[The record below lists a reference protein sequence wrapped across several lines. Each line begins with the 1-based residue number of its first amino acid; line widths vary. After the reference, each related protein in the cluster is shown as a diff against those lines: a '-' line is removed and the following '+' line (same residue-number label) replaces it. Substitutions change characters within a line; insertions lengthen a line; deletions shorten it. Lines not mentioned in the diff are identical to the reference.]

1 MNAHN
6 VLSGPLRGT
15 KRGVNAAVERTELRR
30 AGGVEYTLTRKRVKN
45 LNLRLAP
52 DGSVRASAPLRASGA
67 AVDAFVAAHAGWVQ
81 KALARHKAA
90 EAARARQASAEEQA
104 ARAALPTP
112 TAAECLPLFEA
123 VSERVFP
130 RFEKV
135 LGGKKPV
142 LKVRDMRTRWG
153 SCHPAKRQI
162 TLAARLALQPPQ
174 AIEYVVVH
182 EYCHFVHPDHQA
194 GFWALVESLLPDY
207 KARRALLRNGR

>member
-15 KRGVNAAVERTELRR
+15 KRGVSAAVERTELRR

-81 KALARHKAA
+81 KALARQQAA
-90 EAARARQASAEEQA
+90 EA

-162 TLAARLALQPPQ
+162 TLAARLALQPPE
-174 AIEYVVVH
+174 AVEYVVVH

-194 GFWALVESLLPDY
+194 GFWALVASILPDY

>member
-15 KRGVNAAVERTELRR
+15 KKGVNAAVERTELRR

-81 KALARHKAA
+81 KALARQQAA
-90 EAARARQASAEEQA
+90 EA

>member
-81 KALARHKAA
+81 KALARQKAA
-90 EAARARQASAEEQA
+90 EA

>member
-81 KALARHKAA
+81 KALSRQQAA
-90 EAARARQASAEEQA
+90 EA

>member
-81 KALARHKAA
+81 KALARQQAA
-90 EAARARQASAEEQA
+90 EAT
-104 ARAALPTP
+104 RAALPTP

>member
-81 KALARHKAA
+81 KALARQQAA
-90 EAARARQASAEEQA
+90 EA

-162 TLAARLALQPPQ
+162 TLAARLALQPPA

-194 GFWALVESLLPDY
+194 GFWALVESILPDW
-207 KARRALLRNGR
+207 KARRALLRNPR

>member
-81 KALARHKAA
+81 KALSRQQAA
-90 EAARARQASAEEQA
+90 EA

-142 LKVRDMRTRWG
+142 IKVRDMRTRWG

-207 KARRALLRNGR
+207 KARRAL

>member
-81 KALARHKAA
+81 KALARQQAA
-90 EAARARQASAEEQA
+90 EA

-194 GFWALVESLLPDY
+194 GFWALVASILPDY

>member
-81 KALARHKAA
+81 KALARQQAA
-90 EAARARQASAEEQA
+90 EA

-207 KARRALLRNGR
+207 KARRALLRNGC

>member
-1 MNAHN
+1 MLQWMRIVCASSPEEGQNKGGA
-6 VLSGPLRGT
+6 L
-15 KRGVNAAVERTELRR
+15 VEQGELRS
-30 AGGVEYTLTRKRVKN
+30 AGGVEYTLIRKRVKN

-52 DGSVRASAPLRASGA
+52 DGSVRVSAPLRAGA
-67 AVDAFVAAHAGWVQ
+67 ASVDAFVAAHADWV
-81 KALARHKAA
+81 KRAEARH
-90 EAARARQASAEEQA
+90 RATEA
-104 ARAALPTP
+104 ARAALDPP
-112 TAAECLPLFEA
+112 EKDQCLALFKE
-123 VSERVFP
+123 VSDGVFP

-142 LKVRDMRTRWG
+142 IKVRDMRTRWG

-162 TLAARLALQPPQ
+162 TLAARLALQPPE

>member
-81 KALARHKAA
+81 KALSRQQAA
-90 EAARARQASAEEQA
+90 EA

-207 KARRALLRNGR
+207 KARRALLRNGC

>member
-6 VLSGPLRGT
+6 VLSGLLRGT
-15 KRGVNAAVERTELRR
+15 KKGVNAAVERTELRR

-81 KALARHKAA
+81 KALARQQAA
-90 EAARARQASAEEQA
+90 EA

>member
-1 MNAHN
+1 MRTMCFQAPF
-6 VLSGPLRGT
+6 GAQ

-81 KALARHKAA
+81 KALSRQQAA
-90 EAARARQASAEEQA
+90 EA

>member
-81 KALARHKAA
+81 KALARQQAA
-90 EAARARQASAEEQA
+90 EA

-142 LKVRDMRTRWG
+142 IKVRDMRTRWG

-194 GFWALVESLLPDY
+194 GFWALVESILPDWM
-207 KARRALLRNGR
+207 ARRALLRNPR

>member
-1 MNAHN
+1 MCFQAPF
-6 VLSGPLRGT
+6 GAQ

-81 KALARHKAA
+81 KALARQQAA
-90 EAARARQASAEEQA
+90 EAAW
-104 ARAALPTP
+104 AALPTP

>member
-81 KALARHKAA
+81 KALARQQAA
-90 EAARARQASAEEQA
+90 EA

>member
-1 MNAHN
+1 MLQWMRIVCASSPEEGQNKGGA
-6 VLSGPLRGT
+6 L
-15 KRGVNAAVERTELRR
+15 VEQGELRS
-30 AGGVEYTLTRKRVKN
+30 AGGVEYTLIRKRVKN

-52 DGSVRASAPLRASGA
+52 DGSVRVSAPLRAGA
-67 AVDAFVAAHAGWVQ
+67 ASVDAFVSAHADWV
-81 KALARHKAA
+81 KRAEARH
-90 EAARARQASAEEQA
+90 RATEA
-104 ARAALPTP
+104 ARAALDPP
-112 TAAECLPLFEA
+112 EKDQCLALFKE
-123 VSERVFP
+123 VSDGVFP

-142 LKVRDMRTRWG
+142 IKVRDMRTRWG

-162 TLAARLALQPPQ
+162 TLAARLALQPPE

>member
-81 KALARHKAA
+81 KALARQKAA
-90 EAARARQASAEEQA
+90 EA

-174 AIEYVVVH
+174 AIEYVVLH

>member
-1 MNAHN
+1 MCFQAPF
-6 VLSGPLRGT
+6 GAQ

-81 KALARHKAA
+81 KALSRQQAA
-90 EAARARQASAEEQA
+90 EA

>member
-6 VLSGPLRGT
+6 VLSGLLRGT
-15 KRGVNAAVERTELRR
+15 KKGVNAAVERTELRR

-81 KALARHKAA
+81 KALARQQAA
-90 EAARARQASAEEQA
+90 EA

-207 KARRALLRNGR
+207 KACRALLRNGR